1 MDYLQ
6 HDEVHSDEA
15 FGDIEERCMPK
26 LILPLSPGTNRMWRR
41 SKTGVYPLA
50 EYVYF
55 KTHTYQEALISG
67 VCHPLQGPVMV
78 GLTYHP
84 KARKKETDKPLKR
97 MDVDAH
103 IKPVLD
109 ALIGV
114 AYEDDYQVTK
124 VWSEL
129 GEPIDGGQLV
139 VEWEAA

>member
-1 MDYLQ
+1 MDSRIVQ
-6 HDEVHSDEA
+6 ET
-15 FGDIEERCMPK
+15 MPK

-55 KTHTYQEALISG
+55 KTHTYQEARISG